1 MTRGILLA
9 GAALALSSTVVLAQR
24 SPESIL
30 PPGFDTPA
38 PSPSPTPAPT
48 PTPTSSPNPAT
59 PSESGE
65 MVQPL
70 PSAARPVDT
79 SDVDL
84 SEIPSVAELEAMTTE
99 ELDELFGLKPRFD
112 IPPAARRST
121 SEIGVIGPGE
131 GGLPTASLARQP
143 ASIVRAALGA
153 TEGPLISRWGHI
165 LLRRTLASR
174 LNAPD
179 GMDPVEFAALR
190 ASTLNTLGEHAAAR
204 ALVQDVDASDYNGA
218 LVNAA
223 LGAYLGTADIVGTC
237 PLVRLD
243 GVDGEG
249 LQWSMLEGICSAYAG
264 EATSAQNDLRRLLN
278 QTEEDRIDVLL
289 AQRFAGAAGQGRRA
303 VTIEWDGIDQMNP
316 WRFALA
322 NALGEP
328 IPENIADSLGPYY
341 LKSSALIPAIPASQ
355 RLNGADVAAASGIL
369 SAKAMVDLYSQIYA
383 NREAETGGIGPVLA
397 RRLRD
402 AYVDPA
408 PAERLAAITDV
419 WGGGEADYG
428 RLVLTAYAAARL
440 TPNDEFAED
449 ANQLIASMLTAGL
462 ERDALRWSD
471 VVEEGS
477 VGWAQ
482 LALADP
488 QSAQVSDGAIDSFID
503 GDNSSRK
510 RKSRMFVAGLAGL
523 GRTDAGNIGEYSDR
537 LGVDLSAPTAW
548 TVMIDKAAE
557 ADNAA
562 LVAILAG
569 LGMQGTGWEQM
580 TSRHLYHIV
589 SALNRVGLEAE
600 ARMIAAEAVARA

>member
-1 MTRGILLA
+1 MTRGFLLA

-30 PPGFDTPA
+30 PPGMDTPA
-38 PSPSPTPAPT
+38 PSPPPTPAPA
-48 PTPTSSPNPAT
+48 PAPTSSPNPAE
-59 PSESGE
+59 PAQSGE
-65 MVQPL
+65 VVQRL

-84 SEIPSVAELEAMTTE
+84 SDIPSVAELEAMTTE
-99 ELDELFGLKPRFD
+99 ELDDLFGLKPRFD

-143 ASIVRAALGA
+143 ASIVQAALGA
-153 TEGPLISRWGHI
+153 MEGPLISRWGHI

-179 GMDPVEFAALR
+179 GMDPVQFAALR
-190 ASTLNTLGEHAAAR
+190 ASTLNAMGEHVAAR
-204 ALVQDVDASDYNGA
+204 ALVQDVDTADYSGS

-223 LGAYLGTADIVGTC
+223 LGAYLGTADIVGAC
-237 PLVRLD
+237 PVVRLD
-243 GVDGEG
+243 GVEGEG
-249 LQWSMLEGICSAYAG
+249 LQWSMLEGICASYAG

-328 IPENIADSLGPYY
+328 IPENIAETLDPYY
-341 LKSSALIPAIPASQ
+341 LKSSALIPALPPIQ

-383 NREAETGGIGPVLA
+383 NREAETGGVGPVVA
-397 RRLRD
+397 GRLRD

-419 WGGGEADYG
+419 WGGGQADYG

-440 TPNDEFAED
+440 TPSDEFAED
-449 ANQLIASMLTAGL
+449 ADQLIASMLTAGL
-462 ERDALRWSD
+462 ERDALRWSEI
-471 VVEEGS
+471 VEEGS

-488 QSAQVSDGAIDSFID
+488 EGAQVSDGAIDSFFD
-503 GDNSSRK
+503 SDDSSSK

-523 GRTDAGNIGEYSDR
+523 GRTDTGNISEYSDR

-569 LGMQGTGWEQM
+569 LGMQGTSWEQM
-580 TSRHLYHIV
+580 TSRHLFHIV

>member
-1 MTRGILLA
+1 M
-9 GAALALSSTVVLAQR
+9 
-24 SPESIL
+24 
-30 PPGFDTPA
+30 DTPA
-38 PSPSPTPAPT
+38 PSPSPTPAPA
-48 PTPTSSPNPAT
+48 PAPTSSPNPAE
-59 PSESGE
+59 PAQSGE
-65 MVQPL
+65 VVQPL
-70 PSAARPVDT
+70 PRAARPVDT

-84 SEIPSVAELEAMTTE
+84 SDIPSVAELEAMTTE
-99 ELDELFGLKPRFD
+99 ELDDLFGLKPRFD

-143 ASIVRAALGA
+143 ASIVQAALGA
-153 TEGPLISRWGHI
+153 MEGPLISRWGHI

-179 GMDPVEFAALR
+179 GMDPVQFAALR
-190 ASTLNTLGEHAAAR
+190 ASTLNTMGEHVAAR
-204 ALVQDVDASDYNGA
+204 ALVQDVDTADYNGS

-223 LGAYLGTADIVGTC
+223 LGAYLGTADIVGAC
-237 PLVRLD
+237 PVVRLD
-243 GVDGEG
+243 GVEGEG
-249 LQWSMLEGICSAYAG
+249 LQWSMLEGICSSYAG

-303 VTIEWDGIDQMNP
+303 VTIEWDGIDEMNP

-328 IPENIADSLGPYY
+328 IPENIAETLDPYY
-341 LKSSALIPAIPASQ
+341 LKSSALIPALPPIQ

-383 NREAETGGIGPVLA
+383 NRGAETGGVGPVLA
-397 RRLRD
+397 GRLRD

-419 WGGGEADYG
+419 WGGGQADYG

-440 TPNDEFAED
+440 TPSDEFAED
-449 ANQLIASMLTAGL
+449 ADQLIASMLTAGL
-462 ERDALRWSD
+462 ERDALRWSEI
-471 VVEEGS
+471 VEEGS
-477 VGWAQ
+477 LGWAQ

-488 QSAQVSDGAIDSFID
+488 EGAQVSDGAIDSFFD
-503 GDNSSRK
+503 SDDSSSK

-523 GRTDAGNIGEYSDR
+523 GRTDTGNISEYSDR

-569 LGMQGTGWEQM
+569 LGMQGTSWEQM
-580 TSRHLYHIV
+580 TSRHLFHIV

>member
-38 PSPSPTPAPT
+38 PIPSPTPAPT

>member
-1 MTRGILLA
+1 MTRGFLLA

-30 PPGFDTPA
+30 PPGMDTSA
-38 PSPSPTPAPT
+38 PSPSPTPAPA
-48 PTPTSSPNPAT
+48 PAPTSSPNPAE
-59 PSESGE
+59 PAQSGE
-65 MVQPL
+65 VVQPL

-84 SEIPSVAELEAMTTE
+84 SDIPSVAELEAMTTE
-99 ELDELFGLKPRFD
+99 ELDDLFGLKPRFD

-131 GGLPTASLARQP
+131 GGLPTASLAQQP
-143 ASIVRAALGA
+143 ASIVQAALGA
-153 TEGPLISRWGHI
+153 MEGPLISRWGHI

-179 GMDPVEFAALR
+179 GMDPVQFAALR
-190 ASTLNTLGEHAAAR
+190 ASTLNAMGEHVAAR
-204 ALVQDVDASDYNGA
+204 ALVQDVDTADYSGS

-223 LGAYLGTADIVGTC
+223 LGAYLGTADIVGAC
-237 PLVRLD
+237 PVVRLD
-243 GVDGEG
+243 GVEGEG
-249 LQWSMLEGICSAYAG
+249 LQWSMLEGICASYAG

-328 IPENIADSLGPYY
+328 IPENIAETLNPYY
-341 LKSSALIPAIPASQ
+341 LKSSALIPALPPIQ

-383 NREAETGGIGPVLA
+383 NREAETGGVGPVVA
-397 RRLRD
+397 GRLRD

-408 PAERLAAITDV
+408 PSERLAAISDV
-419 WGGGEADYG
+419 WGGGQADYG

-440 TPNDEFAED
+440 TPSDEFAED
-449 ANQLIASMLTAGL
+449 ADQLIASMLTAGL
-462 ERDALRWSD
+462 ERDALRWSEI
-471 VVEEGS
+471 VEEGS

-488 QSAQVSDGAIDSFID
+488 EGAQVSDGAIDSFFD
-503 GDNSSRK
+503 SDDSSSK

-523 GRTDAGNIGEYSDR
+523 GRTGSGNIEEYSDR

-569 LGMQGTGWEQM
+569 LGMQGTSWEQM